1 MPRTM
6 RLVCIDGSHCE
17 SAELEPRVW
26 SCADGG
32 HWTGLGERTH
42 AGDIHGGVAGR
53 STRSALANNAKTTA
67 HMQAAVVQNESMS
80 LLVDI
85 GLQMPLGLNQL
96 QQSIYF
102 SR

>member
-1 MPRTM
+1 
-6 RLVCIDGSHCE
+6 
-17 SAELEPRVW
+17 
-26 SCADGG
+26 
-32 HWTGLGERTH
+32 
-42 AGDIHGGVAGR
+42 
-53 STRSALANNAKTTA
+53 
-67 HMQAAVVQNESMS
+67 MQAAVVQNESMS